1 MSVTVEDLL
10 KLPSLRR
17 ARVIGGAKGLSKI
30 VSSISV
36 LESTDPGVLVDEVFP
51 QGEFFGS
58 EIVITGFL
66 NSVDNVPLQLANI
79 RRLAEGGEVGLIIFY
94 VGVYLPR
101 IDQQLIDLANELDF
115 VLITMPEGEAT
126 LRYGEVI
133 NDVMDCIYRDREQ
146 NSSIVLDI
154 LARVS
159 ALPRHLQT
167 VNTALKMLSDR
178 ISASVLLC
186 DSAFNI
192 LNLVAW
198 PRGYDADIICGIK
211 AMRSYPEAGSSD
223 ACMFVPDSRI
233 YRLQLGTDSGQHMEL
248 LLIKAGRPL
257 DAATLGQ
264 VLDATRVCINIWG
277 RKHGEIAIHE
287 LVRAI
292 LQDEPMKM
300 RRLAEIFHVDVAAIH
315 EMWIV
320 QNGTEDA
327 KQPLKDLLPALKECF
342 AGFPG
347 SLIMDVYGSRLLLF
361 MSTPVSQQEA
371 ERLIEAAM
379 ELVCRQLPDATLC
392 RCSGL
397 QKTADVRAAYL
408 RCKECLSDAMRIF
421 HSRKVFTLG
430 DLDFAGRCRA
440 LIQGG
445 EAAIGNSLSPLAPVQ
460 KDNEELD
467 LVETLSVFLL
477 DGEASVTMTSEL
489 LYLHKNTV
497 KYRIRRIS
505 NLLGYKPDK
514 MPEMLELYKAC
525 AVRRLLLDE

>member
-1 MSVTVEDLL
+1 M
-10 KLPSLRR
+10 
-17 ARVIGGAKGLSKI
+17 
-30 VSSISV
+30 
-36 LESTDPGVLVDEVFP
+36 
-51 QGEFFGS
+51 
-58 EIVITGFL
+58 
-66 NSVDNVPLQLANI
+66 
-79 RRLAEGGEVGLIIFY
+79 
-94 VGVYLPR
+94 
-101 IDQQLIDLANELDF
+101 
-115 VLITMPEGEAT
+115 
-126 LRYGEVI
+126 
-133 NDVMDCIYRDREQ
+133 
-146 NSSIVLDI
+146 
-154 LARVS
+154 
-159 ALPRHLQT
+159 
-167 VNTALKMLSDR
+167 NTALKMLSDR

-211 AMRSYPEAGSSD
+211 AMRSYPENGSSD

-233 YRLQLGTDSGQHMEL
+233 YRLSLGTDSGQHMEL
-248 LLIKAGRPL
+248 LLIKAGLPL

-277 RKHGEIAIHE
+277 RKHGDIAIHE

-320 QNGTEDA
+320 QSGAEDA
-327 KQPLKDLLPALKECF
+327 KAKLNDALPALRECF
-342 AGFPG
+342 AGFTG
-347 SLIMDVYGSRLLLF
+347 SLIMDVYGGRLLIF
-361 MSTPVSQQEA
+361 MRTPISQQEA
-371 ERLIEAAM
+371 ERLSASVIDT
-379 ELVCRQLPDATLC
+379 VTPQLNDSTLC

-397 QKTADVRAAYL
+397 QSTADVRAAYL
-408 RCKECLSDAMRIF
+408 SCKESLADAMDIYPR
-421 HSRKVFTLG
+421 RRMFTIG
-430 DLDFAGRCRA
+430 DLCFAKDCRT
-440 LIQGG
+440 LIQGS
-445 EAAIGNSLSPLAPVQ
+445 EAALGDCLDPLSPVQ

-467 LVETLSVFLL
+467 LAETLAVFLL
-477 DGEASVTMTSEL
+477 DADSSVTMTSEL

-525 AVRRLLLDE
+525 AVRRLLLHK

>member
-1 MSVTVEDLL
+1 MSVSVGDLL

-17 ARVIGGAKGLSKI
+17 AKVLGGHRGLSKI

-66 NSVDNVPLQLANI
+66 NSIGNVPLQCANI

-94 VGVYLPR
+94 VGVYLPEV
-101 IDQQLIDLANELDF
+101 DQSLIDLADELDF
-115 VLITMPEGEAT
+115 VLISMPEGEAT

-133 NDVMDCIYRDREQ
+133 NDVMDCIFRDRAQ

-159 ALPRHLQT
+159 ALPKHLQT
-167 VNTALKMLSDR
+167 VNTAIKMLSDR

-186 DSAFNI
+186 DAAFNV

-198 PRGYDADIICGIK
+198 PRGFESDIICGFK
-211 AMRSYPEAGSSD
+211 ALKTWPEPGGSET
-223 ACMFVPDSRI
+223 CTFVPDSRL
-233 YRLQLGTDSGQHMEL
+233 YRLTLSTDGGQHMEL
-248 LLIKAGRPL
+248 LLIKAGLPL
-257 DAATLGQ
+257 DAVTLGQ

-300 RRLAEIFHVDVAAIH
+300 RRLAEIFRVDVAAIH

-320 QNGTEDA
+320 QSAEEESKRLFTDR
-327 KQPLKDLLPALKECF
+327 LPALKDSF
-342 AGFPG
+342 AGFSG
-347 SLIMDVYGSRLLLF
+347 SLIMDVYGGRLLIF
-361 MSTPVSQQEA
+361 MSTPLTQQEA
-371 ERLIEAAM
+371 ERMTETVM
-379 ELVCRQLPDATLC
+379 EVVSSGLPDAALC

-397 QKTADVRAAYL
+397 QNTANVRAAYL
-408 RCKECLSDAMRIF
+408 CCKDSLADAQRIYP
-421 HSRKVFTLG
+421 SRRVFTLG
-430 DLDFAGRCRA
+430 DLEFARSCRQ

-445 EAAIGNSLSPLAPVQ
+445 EAVLDSCLSPLSPVQ
-460 KDNEELD
+460 KDNEDLD
-467 LVETLSVFLL
+467 LVTTLSVFLL
-477 DGEASVTMTSEL
+477 DGESSVTQTSEL

-505 NLLGYKPDK
+505 NLLGHKPDK

-525 AVRRLLLDE
+525 ALRRLMLN